1 MPPDLPEIGTPAD
14 WLRYARSDLAL
25 ARVPRPVDVLLDT
38 LCFHAQQAVEKSLKA
53 VLLSKEIR
61 FPYTHDIA
69 RLITLVSAATIA
81 WPEELDQA
89 AELSEYAAE
98 SRYPGSKELVS
109 EEDYHQA
116 LTIAEQVLAWA
127 ESVVS
132 DEEAPSTE

>member
-25 ARVPRPVDVLLDT
+25 ARVQRPADVLLDT

-53 VLLSKEIR
+53 VLLSENIQ

-69 RLITLVSAATIA
+69 RLITLVSEAEVS
-81 WPEELDQA
+81 WPEELNQA
-89 AELSEYAAE
+89 AGLSEYAADA
-98 SRYPGSKELVS
+98 RYPGSRELVS

-116 LTIAEQVLAWA
+116 LTIAEQVFAWA
-127 ESVVS
+127 ESLLS
-132 DEEAPSTE
+132 SST